1 MYVCLYRFVS
11 NTLDD
16 ASLLVSDSPAQL
28 MSNVIIVMKV
38 IASKI
43 TPKGKS
49 AHLLEFIIAL
59 RHNGVPDYETL
70 KLIAKIL
77 GN

>member
-28 MSNVIIVMKV
+28 MSNVIIVMEV

-43 TPKGKS
+43 TLKGKS

-59 RHNGVPDYETL
+59 RHSGVPECETL